1 MKEVTKTVRKKPTV
15 KKKVSPQNDVETYR
29 SLKDGEVK
37 LTAKEKRMAE
47 LVSKAIE

>member
-1 MKEVTKTVRKKPTV
+1 MKEITKTVRKKPTT
-15 KKKVSPQNDVETYR
+15 KKANPPREIETYR

-37 LTAKEKRMAE
+37 LTAAEKRMAE